1 MPEPEIAIRKPFP
14 GPLVAFAM
22 TYLAWWAQFAWT
34 IVGQRFAPLQA
45 AMAFAFLMAY
55 GLIGA
60 LALSSVEKPWGP
72 RLGFTAIPARSVP
85 ALVLLIPVAF
95 VALAVQALVRLP
107 LMRGRATGI
116 WEWHGPLLSARSD
129 LGLIGS
135 LAVVVVLIPLLAEW
149 FFRGVLQQGVVAK
162 LGPLRGVLVTA
173 ALYGAIVA
181 GLRTE
186 ATSWIA
192 VFSGTF
198 LAGIILGAARQATGS
213 LWAPV
218 VVHAG
223 ASGLHALT
231 QLLGASVPV
240 PFLSAP
246 GRLVPLPV
254 ALVALLAVAVGLA
267 LLLKFR
273 GGVKSPISSLS
284 S

>member
-14 GPLVAFAM
+14 GPLIAFAM
-22 TYLAWWAQFAWT
+22 TYLAWWTQFAWT

-55 GLIGA
+55 GLIGV

-72 RLGFTAIPARSVP
+72 RIGLTAIPARSVP
-85 ALVLLIPVAF
+85 ALVLLIPIPF
-95 VALAVQALVRLP
+95 VAVAVQALVRLP

-129 LGLIGS
+129 LGLLGS
-135 LAVVVVLIPLLAEW
+135 LMVVVVLIPLLAEW

-162 LGPLRGVLVTA
+162 LGAVRGVLVTA

-198 LAGIILGAARQATGS
+198 VAGIVLGAARQVTGS

-223 ASGLHALT
+223 ASALHALT
-231 QLLGASVPV
+231 QLLGSSAPI

-254 ALVALLAVAVGLA
+254 ALVALVTVAAGLVF
-267 LLLKFR
+267 LLKYR
-273 GGVKSPISSLS
+273 GRRDVPLS

>member
-1 MPEPEIAIRKPFP
+1 MPEPELSIRKPFP
-14 GPLVAFAM
+14 GPLIAFAM

-60 LALSSVEKPWGP
+60 LALSSVAKPWGP
-72 RLGFTAIPARSVP
+72 RIGFAAIPRRAVP
-85 ALVLLIPVAF
+85 ALVLLTPTVF
-95 VALAVQALVRLP
+95 VALAVQALVRFP
-107 LMRGRATGI
+107 LLRGRATGI
-116 WEWHGPLLSARSD
+116 WEWHGPLLAARSD
-129 LGLIGS
+129 LGLVGS
-135 LAVVVVLIPLLAEW
+135 LVLVAVVIPLLAEW

-162 LGPLRGVLVTA
+162 LGPARGVLVTA

-186 ATSWIA
+186 MTSWIA

-198 LAGIILGAARQATGS
+198 VAGLVLGAAREVTGS

-218 VVHAG
+218 AVHAG
-223 ASGLHALT
+223 ASALHALV
-231 QLLGASVPV
+231 QLLGASFPV

-246 GRLVPLPV
+246 GRLVPFPP
-254 ALVALLAVAVGLA
+254 ALVALLAVSVGLA
-267 LLLKFR
+267 LLLKFGAKR
-273 GGVKSPISSLS
+273 GQQPN
-284 S
+284 